1 MHFRAGA
8 VSALLLVLLSSPGR
22 GASAS
27 HVVSGLTARLPQ
39 SLSAVISDLEA
50 EGATKITSCAFLA
63 SRSVSKSTRSRLFR
77 SLFAVT
83 GDGDHDDEVNDGSTT
98 AFGKS
103 LGEEHESSSDEDG
116 EDPPGVGIAVANPP
130 PGYCVGAVAATV
142 QACGGTVVFVADRRD
157 LDRGEGLFEALAPA
171 VERLLASRQ
180 DDSEGELGSA
190 PLAELCNT
198 LIVVVDGA
206 RSNADLA
213 DARAKFEKAAASML
227 RSVVQPDGSAR
238 ADGIGDVFR
247 DVEYVTSLG
256 PVDGLL
262 ANIEGASTDPSSAA
276 SAVASAVYDLEG
288 GGAPAPSGLTKA
300 VDVAAARVLGPAS
313 HKSLEDC
320 LNTVGEYVGGPDK
333 SIELVANFGELC
345 DAAAD
350 RALGAFDGQVSS
362 RPALKSSAVT
372 KRIRS
377 DLVEGMYA
385 DLSDLYEGQLA
396 LLRASC
402 LDGFKNDLKSVR
414 ITANLPNDVEGL
426 VKSASA
432 AFASGAKKLRSKSS
446 AASSWPGPEATGAD
460 LRRELR
466 ESSSRLL
473 KMAKVSG
480 KYRPVPRKGVT
491 LGFHW
496 LLPKPFGNDYRQEP
510 WNVRSADNLV
520 YTPPDKISDVSKAD
534 VKTGDWRR
542 SVVPAPSASE
552 MVYMGGN

>member
-1 MHFRAGA
+1 MQFRAGA
-8 VSALLLVLLSSPGR
+8 VSALLLVLALSSSP

-27 HVVSGLTARLPQ
+27 HVVSGLPGRLPQ
-39 SLSAVISDLEA
+39 SLSAVIVDLEA
-50 EGATKITSCAFLA
+50 EGATKITSCAFLT
-63 SRSVSKSTRSRLFR
+63 SRSVSKATRSRLFR

-83 GDGDHDDEVNDGSTT
+83 GDGDHDDEVNDGTTT
-98 AFGKS
+98 AFGKR
-103 LGEEHESSSDEDG
+103 LGEEHESSSEEGG
-116 EDPPGVGIAVANPP
+116 EDPAGVGVAVANPP

-142 QACGGTVVFVADRRD
+142 QACGGTVVFVADDRD

-180 DDSEGELGSA
+180 DESEGELGSA
-190 PLAELCNT
+190 PLAGVTNT

-206 RSNADLA
+206 RSNDDLA
-213 DARAKFEKAAASML
+213 NARAKFEKAAASML
-227 RSVVQPDGSAR
+227 SSIVQPDGGKKAT
-238 ADGIGDVFR
+238 GIGDVFR

-256 PVDGLL
+256 PVDGIL
-262 ANIEGASTDPSSAA
+262 ANIEGASTDPSAAA

-288 GGAPAPSGLTKA
+288 GGAPAPTGLTKA
-300 VDVAAARVLGPAS
+300 VDVAAARVLGPAA
-313 HKSLEDC
+313 HKSLENC
-320 LNTVGEYVGGPDK
+320 LTTVGGYVGGTDN
-333 SIELVANFGELC
+333 SELVANFGELC

-350 RALGAFDGQVSS
+350 RALDSFDAELSS
-362 RPALKSSAVT
+362 RPALKSSSVA

-385 DLSDLYEGQLA
+385 DLCDLYEGQLG
-396 LLRASC
+396 LLRAAC
-402 LDGFKNDLKSVR
+402 LDRFKANLKGVR
-414 ITANLPNDVEGL
+414 ITANLPNDVETL
-426 VKSASA
+426 VKDSSS
-432 AFASGAKKLRSKSS
+432 AFATGAKKIRSKSS
-446 AASSWPGPEATGAD
+446 SASSWPGPAATAFD

-466 ESSSRLL
+466 DSSTRLL

-510 WNVRSADNLV
+510 WQVRGADNLV
-520 YTPPDKISDVSKAD
+520 YTPPDKITDVSKAD

-552 MVYMGGN
+552 MVYLGGN